1 MSLVDTSLT
10 NFLSFNGDINNRLNN
25 LNDELSGLGISKE
38 ALDERMNILY
48 R

>member
-25 LNDELSGLGISKE
+25 LNDRLSDFKDQQEAEMKE
-38 ALDERMNILY
+38 
-48 R
+48 